1 MNGVLY
7 FALCFGVGSVAT
19 YFLVMQKFEKQAQE
33 DINEMREEY
42 KKTITDAIT
51 DAVDNL
57 NEVSEKKQEASLFRE
72 YDPHATEY
80 HKITA
85 RKDAAVIIE
94 PRETEVETEA
104 EKESPR
110 EEVAELP
117 YIITPD
123 DFANTMRF
131 HDKITIS
138 CYDDGVLMN
147 EEGDPVDM
155 DLIGIENVKRFV
167 TGKTEDNDW
176 MYIRNERIS
185 TDFEVERIHCN
196 YSDVDAPDDGS

>member
-7 FALCFGVGSVAT
+7 FALGVGVGSVAT
-19 YFLVMQKFEKQAQE
+19 YFLVKQKFEKQAQE

-57 NEVSEKKQEASLFRE
+57 NDASEKKQETNLFRE

-80 HKITA
+80 HKIAA
-85 RKDAAVIIE
+85 RKDVAVIIDE
-94 PRETEVETEA
+94 GAVDEA

-117 YIITPD
+117 YIITSD

-131 HDKITIS
+131 HDKITIA
-138 CYDDGVLMN
+138 CYDDGALIN
-147 EEGDPVDM
+147 EEDEPVEM
-155 DLIGIENVKRFV
+155 DLIGAENVKQFLA
-167 TGKTEDNDW
+167 GKTDDEDW
-176 MYIRNERIS
+176 MYIRNERIGA
-185 TDFEVERIHCN
+185 DFEVERVRHD
-196 YSDVDAPDDGS
+196 YSDEDSPVDGS